1 MDSKPVRMVNVVP
14 ISRLKKVPLPDDSE
28 DTVACRIC
36 NKSFANEVA
45 LKNHSRIEHID
56 ALLSGQDICV
66 RKIKAVAISKD
77 KRKKEMQDV
86 ESEHI
91 ILSVE
96 PIDIMNIAL
105 AQDFIINK
113 DENDTN
119 SSDGE
124 KKAKRAKIEKAKVAV
139 KKVKEVKAITGPF
152 ECLQPSSLVSDSI
165 CHQMFFSCCEY
176 STHIRDEHTRRR
188 KGVKCQVCEK
198 PLTIVLGNEQLP
210 YTCQFCA
217 AGFERCMELSDHVTK
232 HHNKIK
238 PYQCTVCNKRFTQQG
253 GLVQHMRAHSGD
265 KPFNCTFC
273 PKSFTQKSGLDQHL
287 RIHTKSKPYKC
298 VICSK
303 AFCQSVH
310 LQQHMRTH
318 TNVAPFQCII
328 CQKRF
333 KQSSHLNYHL
343 KYHNPLNMTDEQK
356 EKYSELMRMMGKESV
371 FELLD
376 SKGERLGSEGN
387 EVKSEEVICVEE
399 ELVVDGQELLE
410 HDLNAVEVVYLDSI

>member
-1 MDSKPVRMVNVVP
+1 MESKPVRMVNVVP
-14 ISRLKKVPLPDDSE
+14 ITRLKKVPLPDDSE

-45 LKNHSRIEHID
+45 LKNHCRIEHID

-66 RKIKAVAISKD
+66 RKIKTVAISKD

-86 ESEHI
+86 DSEHI

-105 AQDFIINK
+105 AQDHIINK
-113 DENDTN
+113 NSDNDTN

-124 KKAKRAKIEKAKVAV
+124 KKAKRPKIEKVKVAV
-139 KKVKEVKAITGPF
+139 KKVKEVMAITGPF

-198 PLTIVLGNEQLP
+198 PLTASGNDQLP
-210 YTCQFCA
+210 YICQFCA
-217 AGFERCMELSDHVTK
+217 AGFERCMDLSDHVTK

-253 GLVQHMRAHSGD
+253 GLAQHMRAHSGD
-265 KPFNCTFC
+265 KPFNCTYC
-273 PKSFTQKSGLDQHL
+273 PKAFTQKSGLDQHL

-356 EKYSELMRMMGKESV
+356 EKYTELMRMMGKESI
-371 FELLD
+371 FELL
-376 SKGERLGSEGN
+376 SAKGD
-387 EVKSEEVICVEE
+387 SEENGSGANCEE
-399 ELVVDGQELLE
+399 VNCEDVELVVDGQELLE
-410 HDLNAVEVVYLDSI
+410 NDIGNAVEVVYLDSI

>member
-1 MDSKPVRMVNVVP
+1 MESKPVRMVNVIP
-14 ISRLKKVPLPDDSE
+14 ITRLKKIPLPDDSE

-36 NKSFANEVA
+36 KKSFANEVA
-45 LKNHSRIEHID
+45 LNNHSRLEHID

-66 RKIKAVAISKD
+66 RKIKVDAISKD
-77 KRKKEMQDV
+77 
-86 ESEHI
+86 
-91 ILSVE
+91 
-96 PIDIMNIAL
+96 NG
-105 AQDFIINK
+105 
-113 DENDTN
+113 NDTN
-119 SSDGE
+119 SSDSE
-124 KKAKRAKIEKAKVAV
+124 KKAKKPKIEKVKVKVPV

-176 STHIRDEHTRRR
+176 SAHIRDEHTRRR

-198 PLTIVLGNEQLP
+198 PLTASGNDQLP
-210 YTCQFCA
+210 YICQFCA
-217 AGFERCMELSDHVTK
+217 AGFERCMDLSDHVAK
-232 HHNKIK
+232 HHSKIK

-265 KPFNCTFC
+265 KPFNCTYC
-273 PKSFTQKSGLDQHL
+273 PKAFTQKSGLDQHL

-298 VICSK
+298 VICGK

-356 EKYSELMRMMGKESV
+356 EKYTELMRMMGKESI

-376 SKGERLGSEGN
+376 TKDEGAIEVEGN
-387 EVKSEEVICVEE
+387 EIEVKFQEVSCEE
-399 ELVVDGQELLE
+399 ELIVDGQELLE
-410 HDLNAVEVVYLDSI
+410 QDIGNAVEVEYID